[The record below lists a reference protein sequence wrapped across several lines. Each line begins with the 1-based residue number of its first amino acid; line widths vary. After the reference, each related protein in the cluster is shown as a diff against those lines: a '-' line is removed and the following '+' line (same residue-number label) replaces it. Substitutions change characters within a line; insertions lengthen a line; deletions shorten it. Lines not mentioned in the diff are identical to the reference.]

1 MLNVHALV
9 VRSSAFDM
17 NSNSSHACP
26 TSAHKEV
33 TATVIGGNHY
43 NTSKNI
49 VCYFQMGKV
58 KRREQNNVDSVLIC
72 KRNDC

>member
-17 NSNSSHACP
+17 NSNSSYACP
-26 TSAHKEV
+26 TNAHKV
-33 TATVIGGNHY
+33 TATVIGRNHY

-49 VCYFQMGKV
+49 VCYFQMGEV
-58 KRREQNNVDSVLIC
+58 KRREQNNVDNVLMC